1 MNPTLKKVIAV
12 LMIIITAIG
21 MLISIFFL
29 ILTWRLR
36 EPVTEKLQTAFK
48 GTSSI
53 LQTTIVGL
61 DVMDQVVTNVYSS
74 TIYIYDATDALAKTI
89 ENTDQFVESAGLFM
103 GDGFNTTISNT
114 QKTLESAQSSA
125 LVIDNI
131 LTALSSVPLIGI
143 NYNPAT
149 PLSTALGEVSS
160 SLDPLQESLKGF
172 QENLVSTQSNLQ
184 VFVTQLDL
192 LKTNIYEINK
202 NLAASKDVIE
212 TYQTQVTNLKTWV
225 DDAVYSLPSW
235 VTIFCIIIT
244 IFILLILFVQGAIML
259 QGIYL
264 LKSPVLELKQTT
276 SLPDSQVFIESNK
289 QNEMDDR
296 KPTGNE

>member
-1 MNPTLKKVIAV
+1 MNPTLKKAIAV

-21 MLISIFFL
+21 MLFSIFFL
-29 ILTWRLR
+29 VLTWRIR
-36 EPVTEKLQTAFK
+36 QPATQKLQTAFE
-48 GTSSI
+48 GTSAV

-61 DVMDQVVTNVYSS
+61 DVIDQVVTNVYSS
-74 TIYIYDATDALAKTI
+74 TIYISDATDALAKTI
-89 ENTDQFVESAGLFM
+89 ENTDQFVETAGSFM
-103 GDGFNTTISNT
+103 GNGFTTTISNT
-114 QKTLESAQSSA
+114 QRTLESAQSSA

-131 LTALSSVPLIGI
+131 LTTLSRVPLIGI

-192 LKTNIYEINK
+192 LKTNITEINK
-202 NLAASKDVIE
+202 NLADSMVVIE
-212 TYQTQVTNLKTWV
+212 TYKSQVTDLKAWF
-225 DDAVYSLPSW
+225 DKAVLSLPAW
-235 VTIFCIIIT
+235 ITTFCIFIT
-244 IFILLILFVQGAIML
+244 IFILLLIFVQGAIML

-264 LKSPVLELKQTT
+264 LKSPVLELNQTVIPMESPMLLEADKQKE
-276 SLPDSQVFIESNK
+276 PDEAK
-289 QNEMDDR
+289 H
-296 KPTGNE
+296 TGSE